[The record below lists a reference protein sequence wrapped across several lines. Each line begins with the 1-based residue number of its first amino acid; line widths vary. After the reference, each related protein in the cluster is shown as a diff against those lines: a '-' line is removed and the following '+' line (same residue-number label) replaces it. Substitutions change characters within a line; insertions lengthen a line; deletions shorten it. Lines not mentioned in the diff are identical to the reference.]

1 MALYNLEAGKRFHFG
16 VNFAEKC
23 FSQKNCLENGNISN
37 SNSLYQ
43 KDKKKCQNKE
53 KEKENEK
60 SHRLNPISEF
70 KRGKNIFAYFLVSDV
85 FLIFSFP
92 IQA

>member
-1 MALYNLEAGKRFHFG
+1 MEIFQIQIRYIRKIR
-16 VNFAEKC
+16 
-23 FSQKNCLENGNISN
+23 
-37 SNSLYQ
+37 
-43 KDKKKCQNKE
+43 KKCQNKE
-53 KEKENEK
+53 KEKEKEK

-85 FLIFSFP
+85 FLMLSFP